1 MTNDVAAPGGRHAR
15 PRYSR
20 LLRWLAPVVIVGWLV
35 ATGAAL
41 IYIPPLAPIGSRN
54 VIGSTIS
61 RSSPAIKA
69 QILDAKRFAFPLGA
83 QEVVVQHRSQGLSA
97 GAQLNTLR
105 RAIDLDR
112 HALPGLRGIGGAV
125 PVAND
130 SGVVSGLRG
139 RANTALTFLLYPPRV
154 NFARATVL
162 AEEYGHRYLG
172 KPADGLVGVT
182 GAYAAETAQNR
193 ALSSSLSLVEWL
205 AVGILLLVVGLTF
218 RSVVAPLLALVASAV
233 AYEVSE
239 RLLSLATIH
248 LGVTVPAELDPIIV
262 VLLLGLMTDYTVFY
276 LTAFRRHLAAGGGR
290 AVAAPLA
297 FSEVTPIVFVAGF
310 TVAAGVALI
319 ELAHLH
325 LFRSLAAGLTITVS
339 VTVLVAVT
347 FLPAALG
354 LLGRFVLWPKKGSPE
369 GGRGRLRM
377 QRIAANR
384 WIGSVLV
391 LVAVAALVWVSLP
404 IGRLSLG
411 VNLIA
416 DLSSSS
422 QTHRAMQAAGK
433 GFAPGVVAPS
443 EVLVSGP
450 GTNDA
455 VKLSRLQS
463 LLGRQPGVAGVVGPA
478 DKVSGMPAGVF
489 VSSIG
494 PSARY
499 LVVFKSDPFG
509 SAAIEDLDRLEGSM
523 HRLLATSGISGA
535 TVRYAGDTAISAEVA
550 HPARSDLVTVALAVI
565 IVDFL
570 LLALFL
576 RSLIAPLVLVG
587 ASVLVVAASLGLVMR
602 LFPSTATVTGF
613 TFYVPFAAE
622 VLLLSFGADY
632 NLFLT
637 GEIWRSAR
645 ERKFREAIA
654 HGGAVASRGINVA
667 GATLGLTFAVLI
679 VVPLSSFVELGVAM
693 LAGLLIDTFIV
704 RFFVVPGVLSVLGSR
719 AGWPGHRIKVS
730 PRSSQPTEVPR
741 GGADGG
747 DGSRRPA

>member
-1 MTNDVAAPGGRHAR
+1 M
-15 PRYSR
+15 
-20 LLRWLAPVVIVGWLV
+20 IVGWFV
-35 ATGAAL
+35 ATGAVL
-41 IYIPPLAPIGSRN
+41 KYIPPLAPTGSRS
-54 VIGSTIS
+54 VIGATVS
-61 RSSPAIKA
+61 RSSPAIEA

-83 QEVVVQHRSQGLSA
+83 QDVVVQRRPQGLSA
-97 GAQLNTLR
+97 RAQLNTLTH
-105 RAIDLDR
+105 AIDLDR
-112 HALPGLRGIGGAV
+112 HALPGLQGIGGAV

-130 SGVVSGLRG
+130 RGVISALRG
-139 RANTALTFLLYPPRV
+139 RASTALTFLLYSPRV
-154 NFARATVL
+154 NFAEATAL
-162 AEEYGHRYLG
+162 AEQYAHRYLAR
-172 KPADGLVGVT
+172 PSDGLVGVT
-182 GAYAAETAQNR
+182 GAYAAEAAQSR

-205 AVGILLLVVGLTF
+205 AVAILILVVGLTF
-218 RSVVAPLLALVASAV
+218 RSVVAPLLALVAAGI

-239 RLLSLATIH
+239 RLLSLATVH

-276 LTAFRRHLAAGGGR
+276 LTAFRRHLATGGGR
-290 AVAAPLA
+290 TVAAPLA
-297 FSEVTPIVFVAGF
+297 FSEVTPIVVVAGF

-325 LFRSLAAGLTITVS
+325 LFSSLAPGLTITVA

-354 LLGRFVLWPKKGSPE
+354 LLGKFVLWPKMAPPS

-377 QRIAANR
+377 QRMAANR

-422 QTHRAMQAAGK
+422 QTNRAMQAAGK
-433 GFAPGVVAPS
+433 GFAPGVVSPS

-450 GTNDA
+450 GASDVA
-455 VKLSRLQS
+455 KLDRLQG
-463 LLGRQPGVAGVVGPA
+463 LLGRETGVAGVVGPA
-478 DKVSGMPAGVF
+478 DRISQMPTGIF
-489 VSSIG
+489 LSSTG

-499 LVVFKSDPFG
+499 LVVFRSDPFG
-509 SAAIEDLDRLEGSM
+509 SAAIEDLDHLQSSM
-523 HRLLATSGISGA
+523 HRLLATSGLPGV
-535 TVRYAGDTAISAEVA
+535 TVRYAGDTALSAEVA
-550 HPARSDLVTVALAVI
+550 HPARSDLIRVAVVVI
-565 IVDFL
+565 VVDFL
-570 LLALFL
+570 LLAIFL
-576 RSLIAPLVLVG
+576 RSLVAPLVLVG

-602 LFPSTATVTGF
+602 LFPSTETVSGF
-613 TFYVPFAAE
+613 TFYVPFATE

-645 ERKFREAIA
+645 KRRFREAIA

-667 GATLGLTFAVLI
+667 GITLGLSFAVLI
-679 VVPLSSFVELGVAM
+679 VVPLRSFAELGVAM
-693 LAGLLIDTFIV
+693 LAGLVIDTFIV

-719 AGWPGHRIKVS
+719 AGWPGHRLAVS
-730 PRSSQPTEVPR
+730 PRSSQPTEAPS
-741 GGADGG
+741 GGGESRDGV
-747 DGSRRPA
+747 SRSA